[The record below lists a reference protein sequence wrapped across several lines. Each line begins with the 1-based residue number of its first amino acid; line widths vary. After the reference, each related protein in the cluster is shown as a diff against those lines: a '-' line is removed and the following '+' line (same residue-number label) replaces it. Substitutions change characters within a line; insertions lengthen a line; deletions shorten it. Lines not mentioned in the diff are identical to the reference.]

1 VRSMTSPVQDR
12 SRRPDSDWPAE
23 ATETIESLVGLVRDR
38 ATVPLRT
45 VARILVYG
53 IALSVVAGVAGVLSV
68 NAAIRAL
75 TVYLPV
81 GRAVGGQR
89 RVWAAY
95 LVVGGIFTLAGL
107 FLLRM
112 AETTRRES
120 K

>member
-1 VRSMTSPVQDR
+1 MPDMATRVQDR
-12 SRRPDSDWPAE
+12 SSDWPAE
-23 ATETIESLVGLVRDR
+23 ATETIEHVVGLVRDR

-45 VARILVYG
+45 VARALVYG
-53 IALSVVAGVAGVLSV
+53 IALSVVVGVAGVLSV

-81 GRAVGGQR
+81 GHAPGHQP

-95 LVVGGIFTLAGL
+95 LVLGGIFTLIGL
-107 FLLRM
+107 FLLRL
-112 AETTRRES
+112 AESTRRED